1 MRDNTQN
8 NKLTKGLVVHLR
20 EGEPIEKAIRKL
32 KKKVQDSKLME
43 TLRAKEFYEKPT
55 SIRKRKKS
63 AAKARWK
70 KYLRSQELP
79 PKHY

>member
-1 MRDNTQN
+1 MRDNTQH
-8 NKLTKGLVVHLR
+8 NKLVKGLVVYLK
-20 EGEPIEKAIRKL
+20 EGEPVEKAIRKL

-43 TLRAKEFYEKPT
+43 NLRAKEFYEKPT

-70 KYLRSQELP
+70 KYLRSQQLP
-79 PKHY
+79 PKNY